1 VHLASIENAARTL
14 LGQIAKEGEASPPN
28 EFATVARADSFDQI
42 ALAEDTRIVLDDE
55 VAFAVFPDAPETL
68 ITTKDTD
75 PQRIP
80 DDSPGDRA
88 LPVEEAGP
96 LVAEFVAP
104 QVPRQIDASIPHTQ
118 DRTLVNPQFEKFRVA
133 INLPANRTL
142 APQTAEGTLPQPG
155 LEADEFSRESSRRA
169 PDIAQTAGGADRLTI
184 GRAAPVTAYGTTSA
198 ASIPVPPPPI
208 QGSPEKSGPDISD
221 LELEAQVSSASGTT
235 SLSRGSMERPMPA
248 AALQAVATG
257 TDATLAQI
265 RGQMAIVTL
274 ARDGTQT
281 ELRLDPAE
289 LGRVRISLEIID
301 GHVTAHLSP
310 DRPEVLD
317 LLRRYADSLT
327 SDLLAQGFDSA
338 QMTFGQGGDA
348 DQNSAFDSTLED
360 NAFDTVEIGLTPI
373 SDRLDM
379 RL

>member
-1 VHLASIENAARTL
+1 MHLASIENVARTL

-28 EFATVARADSFDQI
+28 EFATVVRADSFDKI
-42 ALAEDTRIVLDDE
+42 AVVEETRMVLDDE
-55 VAFAVFPDAPETL
+55 VAVAVFPDAPDIPIMTE
-68 ITTKDTD
+68 DAD
-75 PQRIP
+75 PQRISN
-80 DDSPGDRA
+80 DSPGDRA

-104 QVPRQIDASIPHTQ
+104 QVPRQIDASIPHPQ
-118 DRTLVNPQFEKFRVA
+118 DRTLVNQQFEKFRVA

-142 APQTAEGTLPQPG
+142 APQTAEGTQPG
-155 LEADEFSRESSRRA
+155 LEADEFSSEPPRRA
-169 PDIAQTAGGADRLTI
+169 LDIAQTGSGADRLAN
-184 GRAAPVTAYGTTSA
+184 GRGAPVTAYGTTFVA
-198 ASIPVPPPPI
+198 TIPVPPSPI
-208 QGSPEKSGPDISD
+208 QGSPEKPGPDISD
-221 LELEAQVSSASGTT
+221 IELEAQVSSASGTT
-235 SLSRGSMERPMPA
+235 SLSRGPVERAMPA
-248 AALQAVATG
+248 AALQAVAAG

-348 DQNSAFDSTLED
+348 DQNPAFDSTLED